1 MESIPRSAEPSPLSE
16 VVGHFG
22 FLDTFPRCLDIWL
35 LSQVLQ
41 IYIPYISKTPH
52 SSASRARQAIFSLHP
67 MATATA
73 SASGSGLNGLT
84 ARDGE
89 TQNN

>member
-1 MESIPRSAEPSPLSE
+1 MASVPGL
-16 VVGHFG
+16 
-22 FLDTFPRCLDIWL
+22 TN
-35 LSQVLQ
+35 
-41 IYIPYISKTPH
+41 IYIPHIAQTPH

-89 TQNN
+89 AQNN